1 MPTSNSNKLQR
12 RSYALPIR
20 NLKPTVLTA
29 HVTTK
34 QPQVVTL
41 DIITT
46 HRQNERG
53 TMSPT
58 KPYST
63 EKVLVTTY
71 PQICNINTP
80 TNLFDHPNL
89 TSHQSHKYTN
99 QTNTL
104 SKQTNHQN
112 QPSYKERLHN
122 FNVIKFTKTTIKNH
136 GPCGICPTK
145 LINANPGIV
154 ITPINIKTN
163 HQSYSTRV
171 SKLHNSTLMHLSKL
185 YKGRTR
191 KQSAGILKLVNHQ
204 ILHLYNAPHHKES
217 LILKICKQF
226 HNSTITSKTNTQSTT
241 TNHPWKSKPHMK
253 SFHST
258 SNNKIHYYNIKIYNS
273 NKVLVS
279 LNTTQAYPEP
289 KYQNPHN
296 RELHL
301 NLNTLTQSMQSQIH
315 RQPTPNEQVSQCTT
329 HDS

>member
-112 QPSYKERLHN
+112 QPSRITHRKYHQKSWPMRHMSN
-122 FNVIKFTKTTIKNH
+122 QTHKCK
-136 GPCGICPTK
+136 
-145 LINANPGIV
+145 PGIV

-204 ILHLYNAPHHKES
+204 ILHLYVQSNS
-217 LILKICKQF
+217 QRITLILKICKQF

-258 SNNKIHYYNIKIYNS
+258 SNK
-273 NKVLVS
+273 
-279 LNTTQAYPEP
+279 
-289 KYQNPHN
+289 
-296 RELHL
+296 
-301 NLNTLTQSMQSQIH
+301 
-315 RQPTPNEQVSQCTT
+315 
-329 HDS
+329 